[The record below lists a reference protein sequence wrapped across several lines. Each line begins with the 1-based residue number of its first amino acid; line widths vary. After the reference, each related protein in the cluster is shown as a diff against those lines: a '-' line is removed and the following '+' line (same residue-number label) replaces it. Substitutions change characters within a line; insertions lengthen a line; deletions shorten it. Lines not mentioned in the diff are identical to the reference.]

1 VCLKS
6 PLIVDFEISSFFS
19 YVDVVQVRPSFSKG
33 RRSST
38 SSSRNTKPSSSKLSA
53 RESEPRATTRGT
65 GFSQSEIDELTEAFS
80 LFDAEGTGRISI
92 GDFRAVLESLQSSSS
107 AARPTYPHLGKL
119 LDQLSKHEDGE
130 LLDLDEYLRLMEST
144 SLQHRLQANAGD
156 QDNFAHV
163 FELFDLEGK
172 GYITLQDLE
181 RVANELGEHDMTREE
196 LEEMM
201 ERANSKHNGR
211 VTLQEFTKLMTLN
224 LFQKASEMSQA

>member
-1 VCLKS
+1 MS
-6 PLIVDFEISSFFS
+6 
-19 YVDVVQVRPSFSKG
+19 
-33 RRSST
+33 SST
-38 SSSRNTKPSSSKLSA
+38 SST
-53 RESEPRATTRGT
+53 RETEPRATTSTAT
-65 GFSQSEIDELTEAFS
+65 GFSQSEIDELTETFS

-107 AARPTYPHLGKL
+107 VARPTYPHLDKL
-119 LDQLSKHEDGE
+119 LGQLSKHEDNE
-130 LLDLDEYLRLMEST
+130 LLDLDQYLRFMEST
-144 SLQHRLQANAGD
+144 SLQHTLQANADGE
-156 QDNFAHV
+156 DNFAHV

-172 GYITLQDLE
+172 GYITLQNLE

-201 ERANSKHNGR
+201 ERANSKHSGR

>member
-1 VCLKS
+1 
-6 PLIVDFEISSFFS
+6 
-19 YVDVVQVRPSFSKG
+19 VVQVRPSFSKG

-38 SSSRNTKPSSSKLSA
+38 SSSRSTKRLPSSTFSA
-53 RESEPRATTRGT
+53 RETDEPQATARAT
-65 GFSQSEIDELTEAFS
+65 GFSQNEIDELTEAFS
-80 LFDAEGTGRISI
+80 LFDEHRVGRISI

-107 AARPTYPHLGKL
+107 ATPPSYKHLDKL
-119 LDQLSKHEDGE
+119 LGQLSKHEDSE

-144 SLQHRLQANAGD
+144 SLQHTLQANADD

-181 RVANELGEHDMTREE
+181 RVAKELGEHDMTREE

-201 ERANSKHNGR
+201 ERANSKHSGR
-211 VTLQEFTKLMTLN
+211 VTLQEFAKLMTLN
-224 LFQKASEMSQA
+224 LFQKASEMSQV